1 MGVRMLQQETRD
13 ELIRRLRRI
22 EGQTQGIQRM
32 LQEDRDCREVLDQ
45 LASVRA
51 ATRMVS
57 IELMKSY
64 LATCLGSPDCASSES
79 VDDMIGVL
87 LRV

>member
-1 MGVRMLQQETRD
+1 MLSPEKRQ
-13 ELIRRLRRI
+13 ELILRLRRI

-32 LQEDRDCREVLDQ
+32 LAENRPCEEVLNQ

-57 IELMKSY
+57 MELLRGY
-64 LATCLGSPDCASSES
+64 LAARLAKPDGLRSEEAIAE
-79 VDDMIGVL
+79 MINTL
-87 LRV
+87 LRL

>member
-1 MGVRMLQQETRD
+1 MLLPETRD

-64 LATCLGSPDCASSES
+64 LSTCLENHACASETA

>member
-1 MGVRMLQQETRD
+1 MLSPEKRQ
-13 ELIRRLRRI
+13 ELILRLRRI

-32 LQEDRDCREVLDQ
+32 LAENRPCEEVLNQ

-57 IELMKSY
+57 LELLRGY
-64 LATCLGSPDCASSES
+64 LASRLAEPEGLNSAEAIEE
-79 VDDMIGVL
+79 MINTL

>member
-1 MGVRMLQQETRD
+1 MMLSPEKRQ
-13 ELIRRLRRI
+13 ELILRLRRI

-32 LQEDRDCREVLDQ
+32 LAENRPCEEVLNQ

-57 IELMKSY
+57 ME
-64 LATCLGSPDCASSES
+64 
-79 VDDMIGVL
+79 L
-87 LRV
+87 LRGYLTARLAEPDGLQSEEAIAEMINTLLRL

>member
-1 MGVRMLQQETRD
+1 MLSPEKRQ
-13 ELIRRLRRI
+13 ELILRLRRI

-32 LQEDRDCREVLDQ
+32 LAENRPCEEVLNQ

-57 IELMKSY
+57 MELLRGY
-64 LATCLGSPDCASSES
+64 LASRFAEPEGLTSEEAIEE
-79 VDDMIGVL
+79 MINTL
-87 LRV
+87 LRL